1 MSKRSTNPLRRAWLP
16 LLIVVVLTLG
26 TLVVLRIRTFFGAE
40 NPNLISEK
48 VDDTKPYNPK
58 IVTYEVYGEP
68 GATADI
74 SYLDLESRP
83 QRVDAATLPWSVTL
97 STTLSAVSPNL
108 FAQGKG
114 DTLSCRIIIDDELKD
129 ERTATGASALT
140 FCLVKSA

>member
-1 MSKRSTNPLRRAWLP
+1 MKALRRAWMP
-16 LLIVVVLTLG
+16 LLIVVVVVLG
-26 TLVVLRIRTFFGAE
+26 TLTVLRLRTYFAGD
-40 NPNLISEK
+40 NSRLISTK

-58 IVTYEVYGEP
+58 VVTYEVFGEP

-74 SYLDLESRP
+74 SYLDLDSRP

-108 FAQGKG
+108 YAQGKG
-114 DTLSCRIIIDDELKD
+114 STLGCRISIDNELKD

>member
-1 MSKRSTNPLRRAWLP
+1 MKALRRAWMP
-16 LLIVVVLTLG
+16 LLIVVVVALG
-26 TLVVLRIRTFFGAE
+26 TLTVLRVRTYFGGD
-40 NPNLISEK
+40 NSRLISNK

-58 IVTYEVYGEP
+58 VVTYEVFGEP

-74 SYLDLESRP
+74 SYLDLDSKP

-108 FAQGKG
+108 YAQGKG
-114 DTLSCRIIIDDELKD
+114 STLGCRISIDNELKD
-129 ERTATGASALT
+129 ERTATGVSALT